1 MTAQTEHDRR
11 RALDQ
16 ALANTRI
23 EGHVPSPEFL
33 ADCESYVQGGISTED
48 LRAASLARARD
59 AQRAAEA
66 APGQVR
72 DAA

>member
-1 MTAQTEHDRR
+1 MAAKTEQERR

-23 EGHVPSPEFL
+23 EGHVPSPDFL
-33 ADCESYVQGGISTED
+33 ADCERFVQGGMTTED
-48 LRAASLARARD
+48 IRAASLARARD
-59 AQRAAEA
+59 AERVAAA